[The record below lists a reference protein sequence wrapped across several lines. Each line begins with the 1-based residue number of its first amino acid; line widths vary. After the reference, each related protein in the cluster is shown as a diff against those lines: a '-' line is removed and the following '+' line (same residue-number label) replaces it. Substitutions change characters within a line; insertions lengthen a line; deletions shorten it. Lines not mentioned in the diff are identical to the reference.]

1 MKILYDLDLR
11 ILITLDETKRW
22 GEDEINEFHLPSG
35 QVTFRALLD
44 GNKWLIMTWIWL
56 KPNVCRK
63 WMINP
68 PFWIFGTIHVYL
80 SLKRMCALEGTWKWN
95 NNLWTLKP
103 KSSKTFT
110 KFSLSYTIN
119 LNLMCRWLMNSFVRF
134 ACLDD
139 AWSCYFISFSDSS
152 VSEVA
157 RTFFPAARSAYL

>member
-22 GEDEINEFHLPSG
+22 GEDEINEFHLPPG
-35 QVTFRALLD
+35 KVTFRALLD

-68 PFWIFGTIHVYL
+68 PFWIFATIHVYL

-95 NNLWTLKP
+95 NNLWTWNQ
-103 KSSKTFT
+103 
-110 KFSLSYTIN
+110 SLQRPSQSFPYLTIN
-119 LNLMCRWLMNSFVRF
+119 LNMMCRWLMNSFVRF